1 MSKRRVDATETSPEM
16 VYSRGRA
23 TLAVVQAV
31 ACLTLAGCGGGGDAA
46 DDSQFP
52 QSDEQELEP
61 EPEHVHALAAP
72 ANSTWVTI
80 ATEGNSF
87 SFSGTKTVRYG
98 VDTRWVQKSVTN
110 GGKCTNTFF
119 GKDPAYGVR
128 KFCQTLVP
136 TYSAIVSWTAPVVNT
151 DGTPLTDVN
160 GYVIS
165 YGTSPTGLTKSM
177 VVSDPG
183 LTTGT
188 VSNLAAGTYYFSIVT
203 RNSTGTSSTA
213 STVVS
218 KTVP

>member
-1 MSKRRVDATETSPEM
+1 
-16 VYSRGRA
+16 
-23 TLAVVQAV
+23 
-31 ACLTLAGCGGGGDAA
+31 
-46 DDSQFP
+46 
-52 QSDEQELEP
+52 
-61 EPEHVHALAAP
+61 
-72 ANSTWVTI
+72 
-80 ATEGNSF
+80 
-87 SFSGTKTVRYG
+87 
-98 VDTRWVQKSVTN
+98 
-110 GGKCTNTFF
+110 
-119 GKDPAYGVR
+119 
-128 KFCQTLVP
+128 
-136 TYSAIVSWTAPVVNT
+136 VSWTAPVVNT